1 MAKVGLKET
10 LALLAAGY
18 KKKDI
23 EALAAIDEDSQQE
36 QPVDPAPEIK
46 KDPDPAT
53 EQAQSKDP
61 DPTPDYKQLYEDLLK
76 QSQDKDEQIKAQD
89 EKIKKIQK
97 DNVNENVLPD
107 MNKAREESEISLI
120 EAIRSFY

>member
-36 QPVDPAPEIK
+36 QTVDPVPEIK
-46 KDPDPAT
+46 KDPDPEI

-61 DPTPDYKQLYEDLLK
+61 DPDYKQLYEDLLK

-107 MNKAREESEISLI
+107 INKAREEAEISLI

>member
-36 QPVDPAPEIK
+36 QTVDPVPEIK
-46 KDPDPAT
+46 KDPDPEI

-61 DPTPDYKQLYEDLLK
+61 DPDYKQLYEDLLK

-107 MNKAREESEISLI
+107 MNKAREEAEISLI

>member
-1 MAKVGLKET
+1 MPKVGLKET

-36 QPVDPAPEIK
+36 QTVDPAPEIK
-46 KDPDPAT
+46 KDPDPEI

-61 DPTPDYKQLYEDLLK
+61 DPDYKQLYEDLLK

-107 MNKAREESEISLI
+107 MNKAREESELSLI
-120 EAIRSFY
+120 EAIKSFY

>member
-1 MAKVGLKET
+1 MSKVGLKET

-36 QPVDPAPEIK
+36 QNVDPAPEIK
-46 KDPDPAT
+46 KDPDPEI

-61 DPTPDYKQLYEDLLK
+61 DPDYKQLYEDLLK
-76 QSQDKDEQIKAQD
+76 QSQDKDEHIKAQD

-107 MNKAREESEISLI
+107 MNKAREEAEISLI

>member
-36 QPVDPAPEIK
+36 QNVDPAPEIK
-46 KDPDPAT
+46 KDPDPEI

-61 DPTPDYKQLYEDLLK
+61 DPDYKQLYEDLLK

-107 MNKAREESEISLI
+107 MNKAREESELSLI

>member
-23 EALAAIDEDSQQE
+23 EALAAIDEDIQPE
-36 QPVDPAPEIK
+36 QPAAQTIEDK

-61 DPTPDYKQLYEDLLK
+61 DPDYKQLYKDLLK
-76 QSQDKDEQIKAQD
+76 KNQETEAKVTKLQQ
-89 EKIKKIQK
+89 
-97 DNVNENVLPD
+97 DNVHEDSGPSAEI
-107 MNKAREESEISLI
+107 ARQKESEAL
-120 EAIRSFY
+120 ETLVRSFM

>member
-46 KDPDPAT
+46 KDPDPEI

-61 DPTPDYKQLYEDLLK
+61 DPDYKQLYEDLLK
-76 QSQDKDEQIKAQD
+76 KNQETEAKVTKLQQ
-89 EKIKKIQK
+89 
-97 DNVNENVLPD
+97 DNVHEDSAPAAAAAKV
-107 MNKAREESEISLI
+107 KESEALTDLV
-120 EAIRSFY
+120 RSFM

>member
-1 MAKVGLKET
+1 MPKVGLKET

-36 QPVDPAPEIK
+36 QTVDPAPEIK
-46 KDPDPAT
+46 KDPDPEI

-61 DPTPDYKQLYEDLLK
+61 DPDYKQLYEDLLK

-107 MNKAREESEISLI
+107 MNKAREESELSLI

>member
-1 MAKVGLKET
+1 MPKVGLKET

-36 QPVDPAPEIK
+36 QKVDPAPEIK
-46 KDPDPAT
+46 KDPDPEI

-61 DPTPDYKQLYEDLLK
+61 DPDYKQLYEDLLK

-107 MNKAREESEISLI
+107 MNKAREESELSLI
-120 EAIRSFY
+120 EAIKSFY

>member
-46 KDPDPAT
+46 KDPDPEI

-61 DPTPDYKQLYEDLLK
+61 DPDYKQLYEDLLK

-107 MNKAREESEISLI
+107 INKAREEAENSLI